1 MYFSLGMTNDM
12 KFVKRNSLCLILVS
26 LCTACYAR
34 AQSQASQADA
44 KAFVTEYVAAF
55 DAKDAARLQALYD
68 SKSRACITA
77 EDKDFYDATLAGMWR
92 NPIPAKYTFTV
103 SAVDENNLKGIETF
117 GRFPLKPA
125 RELHIDYQQGDDSG
139 TVVVYLVQEN
149 GRWFADQPCPSQ
161 QTLKQFRD
169 EAPARKE
176 REAHYKSLAGAIQ
189 EPLRSQLIALLR
201 DHKTA
206 EAIDRYKGASG
217 QDTKTAMFVI
227 NQLALEPKH

>member
-1 MYFSLGMTNDM
+1 MYFTRGTTNDM
-12 KFVKRNSLCLILVS
+12 KFMKRRSLCLILVS
-26 LCTACYAR
+26 LCTACCAR
-34 AQSQASQADA
+34 AQSQPSQTEA

-77 EDKDFYDATLAGMWR
+77 EDQEFYDAALSAMWR
-92 NPIPAKYTFTV
+92 NPIPAKYTLSV

-117 GRFPLKPA
+117 GRFPQKPA

-149 GRWFADQPCPSQ
+149 GRWLADQPCPSE
-161 QTLKQFRD
+161 QTLKKFRD
-169 EAPARKE
+169 EAPARKAL
-176 REAHYKSLAGAIQ
+176 EARYKSLADAIQ

-201 DHKTA
+201 EHKTG
-206 EAIDRYKGASG
+206 EAIDRYKGATG
-217 QDTKTAMFVI
+217 QDVQTAMLVI
-227 NQLALEPKH
+227 NQLALEPRH

>member
-1 MYFSLGMTNDM
+1 MYFTRGTTNDM
-12 KFVKRNSLCLILVS
+12 NFVKRGSRCLILVS
-26 LCTACYAR
+26 LCTACCAR
-34 AQSQASQADA
+34 AQSQASQADS

-77 EDKDFYDATLAGMWR
+77 EDKEFYDAALAAMWR
-92 NPIPAKYTFTV
+92 NPIPEKYTFTV
-103 SAVDENNLKGIETF
+103 SAVNENNLKAIETF

-149 GRWFADQPCPSQ
+149 GRWLADQPCPSE
-161 QTLKQFRD
+161 QTLKKFRD

-176 REAHYKSLAGAIQ
+176 REAHYKSLAAAIQ

-201 DHKTA
+201 EHKTG
-206 EAIDRYKGASG
+206 EAIDRYKGATG
-217 QDTKTAMFVI
+217 QDVQTAMFVI
-227 NQLALEPKH
+227 NQLALEPRH